1 MTILQEVLLEEYYRI
16 LRTEYLIQEELQKY
30 PKGYISKKKIKG
42 REYFYLQHREGN
54 RIVSKYIPEAQ
65 LQDYQTKIQ
74 NRKRREEDF
83 SELQKSKETIIR
95 ALGKEF
101 INEYTTD

>member
-30 PKGYISKKKIKG
+30 PKGHISKKKIKG